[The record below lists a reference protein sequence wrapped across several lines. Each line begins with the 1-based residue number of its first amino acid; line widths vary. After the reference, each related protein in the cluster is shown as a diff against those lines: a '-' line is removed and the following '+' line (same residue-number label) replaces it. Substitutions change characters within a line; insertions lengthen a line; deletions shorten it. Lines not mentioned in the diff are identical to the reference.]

1 MIAADLS
8 GPVPWIVLAV
18 ATVLFL
24 YIDFRFY
31 RPGERPDLREAAIW
45 TLVWTAVA
53 VAAALPLWLFSSGS
67 DAIAYLTVYVVTRAL
82 SFDNLVVFI
91 ILLAYFGIRHQQ
103 RNKLLAQGIIGMLI
117 LRGAA
122 ILGGLALI
130 HRLQVSLP
138 RDLVE
143 AWGGRR
149 GQEHPAVLRAGPV
162 GRHELRAL
170 MNAPIRPIEG
180 EAIMPSL
187 RRLRRLVDH
196 RHAAIPNCW
205 RCHRLRQKIE
215 CRQRDQ

>member
-91 ILLAYFGIRHQQ
+91 ILFE
-103 RNKLLAQGIIGMLI
+103 IG
-117 LRGAA
+117 
-122 ILGGLALI
+122 
-130 HRLQVSLP
+130 
-138 RDLVE
+138 
-143 AWGGRR
+143 
-149 GQEHPAVLRAGPV
+149 RAHV
-162 GRHELRAL
+162 
-170 MNAPIRPIEG
+170 
-180 EAIMPSL
+180 
-187 RRLRRLVDH
+187 
-196 RHAAIPNCW
+196 
-205 RCHRLRQKIE
+205 
-215 CRQRDQ
+215 